1 MNSISKCFLALSLA
15 SFGLVTG
22 CGSQPPPVVVNAP
35 PPPAVVALAAPAA
48 PPALTAP
55 VAPKDASV
63 KLTGDNWSF
72 TCPNTNWAEV
82 KTGREEVLGMA
93 NDASEHRRIMLI
105 AQDFKGPA
113 QIFPLVILSSV
124 KEQGGKV
131 TATKEVT
138 INSNEYNYIA
148 TTANESG
155 QQLDVFMW
163 LTVKNGMGYVFM
175 CGGHPADDLSTMCD
189 GVATTLE
196 LK

>member
-1 MNSISKCFLALSLA
+1 MNIKNCLSFLSLV
-15 SFGLVTG
+15 LVAG
-22 CGSQPPPVVVNAP
+22 CGSQPQPVVVNAP

-48 PPALTAP
+48 PAALPAP
-55 VAPKDASV
+55 VAPKDAFV

-72 TCPNTNWAEV
+72 TCPNDNWVEV

-113 QIFPLVILSSV
+113 QIFPLVILSSI

-131 TATKEVT
+131 TATKETTV
-138 INSNEYNYIA
+138 NGNVYNYIA
-148 TTANESG
+148 TTATESG
-155 QQLDVFMW
+155 HQLDVFMW
-163 LTVKNGMGYVFM
+163 LTVKNDKGYVFM

-189 GVATTLE
+189 SVAATLE

>member
-1 MNSISKCFLALSLA
+1 MNSISKHFVLGLA
-15 SFGLVTG
+15 SLGLVAG
-22 CGSQPPPVVVNAP
+22 CGSQPKPVAVNAP

-48 PPALTAP
+48 PAVLSTPA
-55 VAPKDASV
+55 APKDTSV

-72 TCPNTNWAEV
+72 TCPNDNWTEV
-82 KTGREEVLGMA
+82 KTGREEILGMA

-131 TATKEVT
+131 TATKEAT
-138 INSNEYNYIA
+138 INGNAYNYIA
-148 TTANESG
+148 TSAVESG
-155 QQLDVFMW
+155 NPLDVFMW

-175 CGGHPADDLSTMCD
+175 CGGHPADDLSSMCD
-189 GVATTLE
+189 SVAATLE